1 VVDVD
6 KAIRMAVRTGK
17 VILGSKRT
25 IQLVKHGKVKLAI
38 VASNCPAEIKNDLE
52 YYCKL
57 SNVPVYIYDGTSWDL
72 GAVCGKPF
80 MVAAMAVVDPGDSE
94 ILKLVKGENN
104 GVE

>member
-1 VVDVD
+1 MVDIG

-25 IQLVKHGKVKLAI
+25 IQLIKQGKAKLAI
-38 VASNCPAEIKNDLE
+38 IASNCPDQIKNDLE

-57 SNVPVYIYDGTSWDL
+57 SNIPIYVYDGTSWDL

-80 MVAAMAVVDPGDSE
+80 MVAVMAIIEPGDSE
-94 ILKLVKGENN
+94 ILKLTKGESH